1 MFAETIEE
9 AEQELIILIKEK
21 RRQDTKTPPKLCIC
35 EDQMEE
41 ETRKGKKRVSER
53 ILKAD
58 LRLSLSSGCC
68 L

>member
-9 AEQELIILIKEK
+9 AEKELIILIKEK
-21 RRQDTKTPPKLCIC
+21 RRQDTKTPPKLCMC
-35 EDQMEE
+35 EDQMEA
-41 ETRKGKKRVSER
+41 ETRRGKKKVSER

-58 LRLSLSSGCC
+58 LRLSHSSGCY